1 MGSSAAQLLF
11 TAEFVIFLVTLAGL
25 ALVLLRPE
33 LVSRRLGASVVM
45 GSGFTL
51 ISLSGFLHGSLLV
64 SGSRPAPI
72 LTLRGVGVLA
82 VAVASVAWAAQAPAR
97 VWLWTGLGLVAASVG
112 LSAGGATNSV
122 VQAPLIGGA
131 VAIGVSLILV
141 SQRAIA
147 ARVAASTTVALLLLT
162 LVLSVALS
170 QVAVSNVRNDA
181 LRRLDNRAASE
192 VTVVTGASAPAAL
205 DARILGASI
214 QGYLINNPGCGTDGG
229 PGSYAC
235 ISRALG
241 LYSAT
246 YFSGVYTEWVE
257 PQARGVVAT
266 SSGSNHTLG
275 PAAAAALA
283 SGPAV
288 SAAISTRT
296 GLGTLAV
303 VDGHLLAVGA
313 YPDVVVTSGAHLAG
327 VAVVASVLDSR
338 FLIDQVRED
347 PSVSLALADSSNLLS
362 TSSPSLDFAVA
373 RGLVAS
379 VMRGSGA
386 ASTTTANLY
395 VTVQPILDSARRPV
409 AALVAS
415 TSTNLVDSTRN
426 SIYRTLFLIAFGGT
440 LLALLAVAVVADRV
454 GNGIRRLTS
463 AALAIRRGET
473 GVRTGVRSEDEVGVL
488 GEAFDAM
495 ASSVEE
501 TTDALR
507 RAAEAEGQLRSRL
520 EVVIAG
526 MGEALVAV
534 GPDGGIIAIN
544 RAAEEL
550 FGIDASVALGQ
561 PMEEVVAFCDE
572 HGLDRSREMRRAGL
586 GRWEA
591 EGWVYDIEASLVP
604 VAISA
609 GPLRDM
615 AWEEAGGV
623 YVVRDRRR
631 EMEVERMK
639 TEFLSRI
646 GHELRTPLTGIMGYT
661 ELLAHREASP
671 ERVRT
676 WNLEVLD
683 QSKRL
688 LRTVEMLEFFASSGG
703 GMAGVGA
710 EEVDLGQVID
720 GLSQR
725 WEERLAGRNT
735 VTRKLARNLGPVR
748 ANQRW
753 VTKALDELVVN
764 AAKFSSPGTPIV
776 MSAKVLRDIHLV
788 EVSVTDRGKGM
799 SSEELSRVFTDF
811 TQGDNSDTRQYGGLG
826 LGLSLVKQVAEASGG
841 GVACRSR
848 AGRGTTVSVTFPLA

>member
-1 MGSSAAQLLF
+1 MGSSGAQLLF
-11 TAEFVIFLVTLAGL
+11 TAEFAIFLVALAGL

-33 LVSRRLGASVVM
+33 LVSRSPQASVVM
-45 GSGFTL
+45 GAGFTL

-64 SGSRPAPI
+64 SGPHPSTVLA
-72 LTLRGVGVLA
+72 LRGAGVLA
-82 VAVASVAWAAQAPAR
+82 VAVASLAWAAQSTAR
-97 VWLWTGLGLVAASVG
+97 SWLWGGLVLVAASVV
-112 LSAGGATNSV
+112 LSAGGAISGA
-122 VQAPLIGGA
+122 VQGCLIGGA
-131 VAIGVSLILV
+131 VAVGVGLILV
-141 SQRAIA
+141 SQRSIA

-192 VTVVTGASAPAAL
+192 VTVVSRTASPAAL
-205 DARILGASI
+205 DARILGVSI
-214 QGYLINNPGCGTDGG
+214 QSYLVSSAGCGADGG
-229 PGSYAC
+229 PSSYAC
-235 ISRALG
+235 ISRALS
-241 LYSAT
+241 LYSKT

-257 PQARGVVAT
+257 PTARGVVAT
-266 SSGSNHTLG
+266 SSGTGTALG
-275 PAAAAALA
+275 PSVATMLA
-283 SGPAV
+283 KSSAV
-288 SAAISTRT
+288 SAAISTET

-303 VDGHLLAVGA
+303 LDGHLLAVGA
-313 YPDVVVTSGAHLAG
+313 YPDVVVTSGRRLAG
-327 VAVVASVLDSR
+327 IAVVASVLNSA
-338 FLIDQVRED
+338 FLADQAKED
-347 PSVSLALADSSNLLS
+347 PSVSLSVADGSGLLDSSGATVDFGAVHGAVSSALS
-362 TSSPSLDFAVA
+362 
-373 RGLVAS
+373 
-379 VMRGSGA
+379 GSGVV
-386 ASTTTANLY
+386 STTAGNRF
-395 VTVQPILDSARRPV
+395 VTVQPILDSARHPV
-409 AALVAS
+409 AALVAA
-415 TSTNLVDSTRN
+415 TSTNLVDNTRN

-440 LLALLAVAVVADRV
+440 LLALLAVAVVADRI
-454 GNGIRRLTS
+454 GGGIRRLTS
-463 AALAIRRGET
+463 AALAIRRGEA

-507 RAAEAEGQLRSRL
+507 QAAEAEGQLRSRL

-534 GPDGGIIAIN
+534 DPDGNITAVN

-550 FGIDASVALGQ
+550 FGIDSSVALGQ
-561 PMEEVVAFCDE
+561 PIQEVVALSDE
-572 HGLDRSREMRRAGL
+572 HGLDRSRELNRSGL
-586 GRWEA
+586 GRWET

-609 GPLRDM
+609 GPLRDLT
-615 AWEEAGGV
+615 WEEAGGV

-661 ELLAHREASP
+661 ELLAHREVAP
-671 ERVRT
+671 ERVKA

-703 GMAGVGA
+703 GMAGAGT
-710 EEVDLGQVID
+710 EEMDLGDVVD
-720 GLSQR
+720 SLCQR
-725 WEERLAGRNT
+725 WDERLAGRNA
-735 VTRKLARNLGPVR
+735 VSRKLARNLGPVR

-753 VTKALDELVVN
+753 VTKALDELVDN
-764 AAKFSSPGTPIV
+764 AVKFSPRGAPIV
-776 MSAKVLRDIHLV
+776 MSAKVLNDLDMV
-788 EVSVTDRGKGM
+788 EVSVSDKGKGM
-799 SSEELSRVFTDF
+799 SGEELSRVFVDF
-811 TQGDNSDTRQYGGLG
+811 AQGDNSDTRQYGGLG

-841 GVACRSR
+841 GVACKSR
-848 AGRGTTVSVTFPLA
+848 LKRGTTVSITLPLA